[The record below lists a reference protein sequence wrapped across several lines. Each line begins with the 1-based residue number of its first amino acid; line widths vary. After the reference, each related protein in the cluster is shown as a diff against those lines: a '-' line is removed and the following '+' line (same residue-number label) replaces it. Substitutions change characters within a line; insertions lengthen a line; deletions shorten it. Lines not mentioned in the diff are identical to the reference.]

1 MLLLHKIAAL
11 CRRCDF
17 YKARCEVGLHQ
28 QLQKMLA
35 IDNELTGLAMQMQ
48 ATQHLLQSQKPRDS
62 TFDRI
67 QLFNFLRHQA
77 VLRRQLQQLE
87 IKREQLLEKR
97 TAVLQERQAMRMQY
111 AQWISREKKY
121 TSWAAREKHQKYLG
135 ILLREENE
143 TQERVAWKR

>member
-17 YKARCEVGLHQ
+17 YQTRCEMRLHQ
-28 QLQKMLA
+28 QVQQLLA
-35 IDNELTGLAMQMQ
+35 LDNELTGLAMQMQ
-48 ATQHLLQSQKPRDS
+48 ATQQLLQSQKPRDS

-67 QLFNFLRHQA
+67 QLFTFLRHQA

-97 TAVLQERQAMRMQY
+97 TVVLQERQAMRVQY
-111 AQWISREKKY
+111 AQWVSREKKY
-121 TSWAAREKHQKYLG
+121 ISWATREKHQRYLG